1 MFHEQLINGQST
13 GKGQFLS
20 QFQRGAIPKN
30 VQATKQLCSFHML
43 AK

>member
-1 MFHEQLINGQST
+1 MFHEQHSLMARALE
-13 GKGQFLS
+13 KVFLS